1 MTKLSGVNIFTRLIA
16 EYAEVSLEEAL
27 SIQKYIDEWLQIDWS
42 EATSNQIEATIE
54 VAQGLMREKA

>member
-1 MTKLSGVNIFTRLIA
+1 MNKLSGVNIFTRLIA

>member
-1 MTKLSGVNIFTRLIA
+1 MNKLSGVNIFTRLIA

-42 EATSNQIEATIE
+42 EATSNHIEATIE
-54 VAQGLMREKA
+54 VAQGLMKEKV

>member
-1 MTKLSGVNIFTRLIA
+1 MNKLSGVNIFTRLIA

-42 EATSNQIEATIE
+42 EATSNHIEETIE
-54 VAQGLMREKA
+54 DAQGLMRENA